1 MSALQENEDGVAV
14 ARLSRTYWL
23 YAAGGGGRRPDAQP
37 SGTGGRRAVPAD
49 AGPAAVSNWG
59 RLRSVMLPVA
69 LLTVTAAVLVGV
81 LT

>member
-1 MSALQENEDGVAV
+1 MSALQENEDGVVV

-23 YAAGGGGRRPDAQP
+23 YAADSRGRRPDAQP
-37 SGTGGRRAVPAD
+37 SRTGSRRAVPA
-49 AGPAAVSNWG
+49 AVRPAPVSKWG
-59 RLRSVMLPVA
+59 RLRAVMLPVA

>member
-1 MSALQENEDGVAV
+1 MSALQENEDGVVV

-23 YAAGGGGRRPDAQP
+23 YAVDSRGRRPDAQP
-37 SGTGGRRAVPAD
+37 SRAGSRRAE
-49 AGPAAVSNWG
+49 PAAARPAPVSKWG
-59 RLRSVMLPVA
+59 RLRTLMLPVA